1 MKDVRDLAIKEMP
14 LEEKYDRLLDDY
26 LLAIASGYALH
37 KELGVIDKSNDLWV
51 KVQKKM
57 LPRVLGPVFKL
68 LKMLSPGR
76 TFKQVMD
83 QVAYLFQ
90 TEIPLS
96 NIELSW
102 VSDREAVLRIKNCER
117 LRRLRE
123 LVKKTGLN
131 IDPKKL
137 CEIEYQTLK
146 EIGKEFGVDVTW
158 ELEENGCR
166 STGKLK

>member
-1 MKDVRDLAIKEMP
+1 VGDLAIKEMP

-26 LLAIASGYALH
+26 LLAIATGYALH
-37 KELGVIDKSNDLWV
+37 KELGVIDKCNDLSV

-57 LPRVLGPVFKL
+57 LPSVLGPVFKL
-68 LKMLSPGR
+68 LKVLAPGR
-76 TFKQVMD
+76 TFKQVIN
-83 QVAYLFQ
+83 QSVYTFQ
-90 TEIPLS
+90 ITEPLS

-102 VSDREAVLRIKNCER
+102 VSDREAVMRIKNCER
-117 LRRLRE
+117 LRRSRE

-131 IDPKKL
+131 VDPKEL

-146 EIGKEFGVDVTW
+146 EIGKEFGIDLAW

-166 STGKLK
+166 CTGKLK